1 MSSQPIIAAQYACPG
16 NLNPAQGVADSSC
29 VGAPSARAEFDKERA
44 RLLVIDDQEANVLL
58 LRKILS
64 SAGYQNVVGLTDP
77 RRAEAVFAETEPDLV
92 LLDLH
97 MPYLGGLEVLRLL
110 SSKTEPGEYLPIVV
124 LTADANPESKQACL
138 AGGAKDF
145 LTKPFDA
152 QEVLLRIRN
161 MLETRFL
168 HVELRSHNRTL
179 ESQVRV
185 RTWEL
190 EQARNEVIE
199 RLAVAAEYRDDA
211 TGAHIQRVG
220 KLATAVAAAMGL
232 PESDVELI
240 ARTVPLHDVGKI
252 GVPDGILLKPGRLTA
267 EEFERVKVHTTIGA
281 QILAGD
287 QFPLLRMAQRIA
299 LTHHERWDG
308 TGYPRGL
315 AGEVIPI
322 EGRIVS
328 VSDVFDA
335 LVQERPY
342 KRAWP
347 FEEAVA
353 EIEGQRGRQFD
364 PDVVQAFLGV
374 VEPPAEE
381 SRGA

>member
-1 MSSQPIIAAQYACPG
+1 M
-16 NLNPAQGVADSSC
+16 ADSSC
-29 VGAPSARAEFDKERA
+29 VGAPSARAEFDKKRA

-77 RRAEAVFAETEPDLV
+77 RRAETVFGEMEPDLV

-220 KLATAVAAAMGL
+220 KLATAVAAALGL
-232 PESDVELI
+232 PDSDVELI
-240 ARTVPLHDVGKI
+240 ARTAPLHDVGKI

-308 TGYPRGL
+308 TGYPQGL
-315 AGEVIPI
+315 AGEAIPI

-353 EIEGQRGRQFD
+353 EIEAQRGRQFD
-364 PDVVQAFLGV
+364 PDVVEAFLGV